1 MNNLPNRRMGQQKP
15 KRSVTMFEMVLIY
28 VFVYG
33 GLALIGTLI
42 LAKLGEWAWDAVKT
56 LITVVRG

>member
-1 MNNLPNRRMGQQKP
+1 MGQQKP